1 MTKSRVDDTIGEQRE
16 PEVFA
21 LLVMPVKSLMNP
33 IFYSKVYKICKGKIA
48 TLTEFLNRNEVQQI
62 AQTLISPSQN
72 HSADYPKK
80 GGDGDKTLKLCITL
94 LEESHDTC
102 RTLFATI

>member
-1 MTKSRVDDTIGEQRE
+1 
-16 PEVFA
+16 
-21 LLVMPVKSLMNP
+21 MNP

-72 HSADYPKK
+72 HTADYPKK
-80 GGDGDKTLKLCITL
+80 GGDGDKNFKIVYNTIGGISRYMQNIICY
-94 LEESHDTC
+94 DT
-102 RTLFATI
+102 TFHNWAFWTIRPAEARGEGVWKC